1 MKEDIKPKDG
11 KRKLYFT
18 IDMQNFISYN
28 LEPKT
33 TCELLFEANKNLIYA
48 KLSEINNNS
57 KIDLNNYD
65 FFLVD
70 LKALQKPQGN
80 LFTKLKLN
88 RKLFISYYLQNPR
101 TILCFLLKNKINND
115 LRIKT
120 RNKIL
125 DDKTNINDNEKLLKI
140 KKKYLINK
148 QSEDFYTNKTVFL
161 YNYENNTYIKSK
173 GNLSQK
179 QLTIH
184 GKVDKVIY
192 IQDIKIDT
200 LTYCKG
206 DENPMVSSL
215 YVASGV
221 RPPYNFFFKTNSE
234 QVVIGLKNE
243 KKIKKWEKGLK
254 YSLDNYIIFT
264 TDIDYKMIVNNLK
277 NSILENSKNIIEESL
292 NYENLRKSKKKK
304 RILDCFLEDKKMQK
318 LIEDIFIYKILID
331 NKDYKNGLIK
341 FYEILLMIN
350 ESNKQITAD
359 KKSCISEVINQE
371 KLLKYITIYDQAND
385 LMSKGNNEILEN
397 TLKNNIFDDSIV
409 PFLKKRNVEFLTFL
423 TRKTDIRKIIQNLIS
438 YYFVNFYNYYNNKD
452 SFLYLTECFLK
463 DNNKNNN

>member
-33 TCELLFEANKNLIYA
+33 TCELLFEANKNLIYT

-173 GNLSQK
+173 GNLSLK

-192 IQDIKIDT
+192 IQDIKLDT

-215 YVASGV
+215 YVASGA
-221 RPPYNFFFKTNSE
+221 RPPYNFFFKTNNE

-243 KKIKKWEKGLK
+243 KKKKKWEKGMK
-254 YSLDNYIIFT
+254 FSIDNYRIFT

-277 NSILENSKNIIEESL
+277 NYILGSSKNIIEESL

-304 RILDCFLEDKKMQK
+304 RILDSFFEDKKMQK
-318 LIEDIFIYKILID
+318 LIEDIFIYKILIE
-331 NKDYKNGLIK
+331 NKDYKKGLIQL
-341 FYEILLMIN
+341 YEILIMIN
-350 ESNKQITAD
+350 ESHKQNVAD
-359 KKSCISEVINQE
+359 KKSRISEVINQE
-371 KLLKYITIYDQAND
+371 KLLEYIAIYDRAND
-385 LMSKGNNEILEN
+385 LMKKNNNEILEK

-409 PFLKKRNVEFLTFL
+409 PFLKKSNERFLTFL